1 MLKRTWIRGLLSL
14 GLLAMALLVTACA
27 TTPKEQALTGGM
39 EHERHM
45 TGMSSQVGD
54 Q

>member
-1 MLKRTWIRGLLSL
+1 MKRTWVRGLLSL
-14 GLLAMALLVTACA
+14 GLLALALLVTACRSA
-27 TTPKEQALTGGM
+27 PKEQALTGGM

-45 TGMSSQVGD
+45 TGMNSQVGD